1 MSDQGK
7 RLMFL
12 DSLAKKYVGKKWR
25 IIFPVTKFF
34 ADFFSTDEILCRLFS
49 SDKVLFQLTANV
61 TKNPILYVARVL
73 DTPLVKFSVYTFNM
87 FTFTFFRRLLA

>member
-34 ADFFSTDEILCRLFS
+34 ADFFFYRRNFMPP
-49 SDKVLFQLTANV
+49 F
-61 TKNPILYVARVL
+61 
-73 DTPLVKFSVYTFNM
+73 
-87 FTFTFFRRLLA
+87 FFR